1 MRFRALGSL
10 EVFDGTA
17 WQPVNSAKCRSV
29 LAILLIDARQV
40 VSVDR
45 ITDEVWNGD
54 PPASASNLVHG
65 YVRRLRGLL
74 DDRDATVLVTRAPGY
89 VLAVGEDDIDATR
102 FTALIRRGDTAQI
115 AEALELWR
123 GEAFADVPETPLVRD
138 AAARLDEQRLLAI
151 EATLAA
157 DLSRGRHA
165 EVIMQVRAL
174 TQRYPLRER
183 LWRQLIIAL
192 RDSGRRAEA
201 LAAYGEI
208 RALLADELGVD
219 PDASLQRL
227 HRDLLASE
235 PPPPRQAPAPPVL
248 IGRDEQLATAIGWM
262 ATPTPC
268 VAITGQG
275 GIGKTAFAARLAHET
290 SGLFPDGQF
299 HATLGRGR
307 TMHAALT
314 RLLARLGITD
324 APRDLPDLAELAGEL
339 LGGTRM
345 LIVLEDVP
353 DEAGL
358 RALLPLAAGNGLIV
372 TSRRRLAGLDTLRVM
387 PLDVL
392 PADAGT
398 ALLRAAAGSTPIDPR
413 SAAKIVTLCAGLP
426 LAIKLAG
433 ARLAARPHFTPAD
446 LVRCLTDRHCRLDW
460 LQLGDQGVRA
470 AVLDSYAVLRPVQQ
484 QLLRGLC
491 AADQPEFPGWVAAAV
506 LDQPAVQADR
516 VLDDLIEAHLVEP
529 AGRGLTG
536 PRYRIHDLVHLAVRD
551 ELCDTD
557 AHTRV
562 TSGWHALAAAA
573 DDQLAHWCGLD
584 PEPPP
589 AWRPDPQVL
598 AAAAAHPMR
607 WFDEERAT
615 LIHAA
620 RQARPAWPLAQRMS
634 TYFEL
639 RGHYQDW
646 GEVLQAGLRDADAT
660 GDRQG
665 QATML
670 GLLMHAVAEGED
682 HRDSLRYA
690 ALTIAAYQALGT
702 PPVHQDPA
710 PSRSSP
716 ALEKARHDRDAFAV
730 GFEAARLAVR
740 LRACGEH
747 ADYLALFDEAM
758 DAFRASQAPLLELWA
773 LKHIGLTYLRQ
784 RRIDEA
790 MSCLRRAETLVRDLG
805 EESMARHAGGDLAGV
820 AVVHDR
826 DDLAERLAAETLDTA
841 RHTGN
846 RWRAGRALV
855 TLGEVYARRGEHRRA
870 AETYRE
876 ALALWRALNL
886 PSRIRQVE
894 TALARL
900 TR

>member
-74 DDRDATVLVTRAPGY
+74 DDRAATVLVTRAPGY
-89 VLAVGEDDIDATR
+89 VLAVGEDDIDTTR
-102 FTALIRRGDTAQI
+102 FAALIRRGDTGQI

-123 GEAFADVPETPLVRD
+123 GEAFADVPDTPLVQE
-138 AAARLDEQRLLAI
+138 AAARLDEQRLLAM
-151 EATLAA
+151 EAKLTA
-157 DLSRGRHA
+157 DLAGGQHA
-165 EVIMQVRAL
+165 EVITQLRVL
-174 TQRYPLRER
+174 TRRYPLRER

-208 RALLADELGVD
+208 RGLLADELGVD
-219 PDASLQRL
+219 PDGSLQRL

-235 PPPPRQAPAPPVL
+235 PAAPRPPPAPRPVL
-248 IGRDEQLATAIGWM
+248 IGRDEQLATATAWM

-290 SGLFPDGQF
+290 SGLFPNGQF

-307 TMHAALT
+307 TLRAA
-314 RLLARLGITD
+314 LARLLWRLGVTD
-324 APRDLPDLAELAGEL
+324 APRELPEIAELAGEL
-339 LGGTRM
+339 LASTRM

-353 DEAGL
+353 DEASL
-358 RALLPLAAGNGLIV
+358 RPLLPVAAGNGLIV
-372 TSRRRLAGLDTLRVM
+372 TSRRRLAGLDSLRVL

-392 PADAGT
+392 PADAGM
-398 ALLRAAAGSTPIDPR
+398 ALLRAAAGSTRIGPGP
-413 SAAKIVTLCAGLP
+413 AAQIVTLCGGLP
-426 LAIKLAG
+426 LAITLAG
-433 ARLAARPHFTPAD
+433 ARLAARSNFTPAD
-446 LVRCLTDRHCRLDW
+446 LVGRLTDRQCRLDW
-460 LQLGDQGVRA
+460 LQLGEQGVRA

-484 QLLRGLC
+484 QLLRGLS
-491 AADQPEFPGWVAAAV
+491 ATDQLEFPGWVAAAV
-506 LDQPAVQADR
+506 LDQPPGQAER
-516 VLDDLIEAHLVEP
+516 VLDDLVEAHLVEP

-536 PRYRIHDLVHLAVRD
+536 PRYRIHDLVRLAVRD
-551 ELCDTD
+551 VACDSD

-573 DDQLAHWCGLD
+573 DDRLAHWCGLD
-584 PEPPP
+584 PEPAP
-589 AWRPDPQVL
+589 AWRPAPDVL
-598 AAAAAHPMR
+598 AAAAADPMR

-615 LIHAA
+615 LVHAA
-620 RQARPAWPLAQRMS
+620 PTWPLAQRMS

-646 GEVLQAGLRDADAT
+646 REVLLAGLRDADAA

-670 GLLMHAVAEGED
+670 GLLMYAVAEGED

-690 ALTIAAYQALGT
+690 ALTIAAYHALDA
-702 PPVHQDPA
+702 PPAHQHPA

-716 ALEKARHDRDAFAV
+716 ALEKARRDRDAFAV
-730 GFEAARLAVR
+730 GFEAARLAVSM
-740 LRACGEH
+740 RAAGEQ
-747 ADYLALFDEAM
+747 ADYLALFDEAR
-758 DAFRASQAPLLELWA
+758 DAFRASRAPLLELWA
-773 LKHIGLTYLRQ
+773 LKHIGLTCLRQ
-784 RRIDEA
+784 RRIDDA
-790 MSCLRRAETLVRDLG
+790 LSCLRRAETLVRDLG
-805 EESMARHAGGDLAGV
+805 DESMARHAGGDLAGV
-820 AVVHDR
+820 AVVHGR
-826 DDLAERLAAETLDTA
+826 YDLAERLAAETLDTA
-841 RHTGN
+841 RRTGN

-855 TLGEVYARRGEHRRA
+855 TLGEVYARRGENRRA

-876 ALALWRALNL
+876 ALALWRGLNL
-886 PSRIRQVE
+886 PGRIRQVE